1 MRSLARAVLLL
12 LLMVLIPSAAF
23 AHASLIGSDPPDG
36 ALVMRAPAA
45 VTLTF
50 NEPVAPLT
58 VRIVDA
64 SGVATAITDIRRD
77 GAQLV
82 LTPPVV
88 PGEGARV
95 VSWRV
100 MSADGHPVGGSL
112 TFWIGQRGDAA
123 PQTVR
128 SEDKILRGA
137 IWLARIV
144 VYLGLFVGV
153 GGAFFAAW
161 IGSRDV
167 AVMRRA
173 GIAVNVAALVALAL
187 SVGLQ
192 GLDALGLPLSSLM
205 NNEDAW
211 TVGLRGSF
219 GHAVAFA
226 AAAMLL
232 AMLSFRF
239 PPPLRRAAGLLALIG
254 AGLALAATGHAASA
268 QPRYFTMPAVFL
280 HGVSLAFWIGALLPL
295 ALAMRGPREAAVS
308 VLMRFSRAIP
318 FAVAALLVSGLLLAT
333 VQLEWLDALWTT
345 DYGRVLAIKLALVAA
360 LLLLALWNR
369 LWLTPRIGNGV
380 QARRLMRGS
389 IFAELVLVVVI
400 LGVVG
405 LWRFTPPPRALVVAN
420 DDFFTHIHAERA
432 MADVTLSPGHAGP
445 IRIAIQL
452 RTPDERLLDA
462 KGLSVTL
469 SNPGAGIEPATAEAQ
484 PAGEGQWRVAM
495 AAPVPGRWT
504 LRLNILISDFDSL
517 GVEAPVLIK

>member
-1 MRSLARAVLLL
+1 VRSLARALLL
-12 LLMVLIPSAAF
+12 VLLMVLIPSAAF
-23 AHASLIGSDPPDG
+23 AHASLIGSDPADG
-36 ALVMRAPAA
+36 ALVMRAPTA

-50 NEPVAPLT
+50 NEPVSPLT
-58 VRIVDA
+58 IRIVDA
-64 SGVATAITDIRRD
+64 SGTATAITDIRRD

-82 LTPPVV
+82 LTPPAI

-128 SEDKILRGA
+128 SEDKVLRGA
-137 IWLARIV
+137 IWLARII
-144 VYLGLFVGV
+144 VYLGLFVGA
-153 GGAFFAAW
+153 GGACFAAW
-161 IGSRDV
+161 IGPPD
-167 AVMRRA
+167 AAAMRRI
-173 GIAVNVAALVALAL
+173 GVVVSMAALLALAL

-192 GLDALGLPLSSLM
+192 GLDALGLPLSALS
-205 NNEDAW
+205 NGDAW
-211 TVGLRGSF
+211 TIGVRGSF
-219 GHAVAFA
+219 GHAVGFA
-226 AAAMLL
+226 AAALL
-232 AMLSFRF
+232 LGMLSFRVSS
-239 PPPLRRAAGLLALIG
+239 PLRRAVALLALIG
-254 AGLALAATGHAASA
+254 TGLALAATGHAASA
-268 QPRYFTMPAVFL
+268 PPRYLTMPAVFL

-295 ALAMRGPREAAVS
+295 AFAMRSPRETAVS
-308 VLMRFSRAIP
+308 ILMRFSRAIP
-318 FAVAALLVSGLLLAT
+318 FAVAALLASGLLLAT
-333 VQLEWLDALWTT
+333 IQLERLDALWTT

-369 LWLTPRIGNGV
+369 LWLTPRIGNGGR
-380 QARRLMRGS
+380 ARRLMRRS
-389 IFAELVLVVVI
+389 IFAELVLVVAI

-420 DDFFTHIHAERA
+420 DDFFTHVHAERA

-452 RTPDERLLDA
+452 RTPDERLLNA

-469 SNPGAGIEPATAEAQ
+469 SNPEAGIEPATAEAK

-504 LRLNILISDFDSL
+504 LRLDILISDFDSL
-517 GVEAPVLIK
+517 SVEAPVLIK

>member
-1 MRSLARAVLLL
+1 MRSLARALLL
-12 LLMVLIPSAAF
+12 VLLMVLIPSAAF
-23 AHASLIGSDPPDG
+23 AHASLIGSDPADG
-36 ALVMRAPAA
+36 ALVMRAPTA

-50 NEPVAPLT
+50 NEPVSPLT
-58 VRIVDA
+58 IRIVDA
-64 SGVATAITDIRRD
+64 SGTATAITDIRRD

-82 LTPPVV
+82 LTPPAI

-128 SEDKILRGA
+128 SEDKVLRGA
-137 IWLARIV
+137 IWLARII
-144 VYLGLFVGV
+144 VYLGLFVGA

-161 IGSRDV
+161 IGPSDAV
-167 AVMRRA
+167 AMRRS
-173 GIAVNVAALVALAL
+173 GLAVSMAALLALAL

-192 GLDALGLPLSSLM
+192 GLDALGLPLSTLS
-205 NNEDAW
+205 NGDAW
-211 TVGLRGSF
+211 VIGARGSF
-219 GHAVAFA
+219 GHAVGFA
-226 AAAMLL
+226 AAALL
-232 AMLSFRF
+232 LGMLSFRVSS
-239 PPPLRRAAGLLALIG
+239 PLRRAVALLALIG
-254 AGLALAATGHAASA
+254 TGLALAATGHAASA
-268 QPRYFTMPAVFL
+268 QPRYLTMPAVFL

-295 ALAMRGPREAAVS
+295 ALVMRGTRDIAAAT
-308 VLMRFSRAIP
+308 LMRFSRAIP
-318 FAVAALLVSGLLLAT
+318 FAVAALLASGLLLAT
-333 VQLEWLDALWTT
+333 IQLERLDALWTT

-369 LWLTPRIGNGV
+369 LRLTPRIGNGGR
-380 QARRLMRGS
+380 ARRLMRRS
-389 IFAELVLVVVI
+389 IFAELVLVVAI

-420 DDFFTHIHAERA
+420 DDFFTHVHAERA

-445 IRIAIQL
+445 IRIAVQL
-452 RTPDERLLDA
+452 RTPDERLLNA

-469 SNPGAGIEPATAEAQ
+469 SNPEAGIEPATAEAK

-504 LRLNILISDFDSL
+504 LRLDILISDFDSL
-517 GVEAPVLIK
+517 SVEAPVLIK

>member
-1 MRSLARAVLLL
+1 MRSLARALLLVLL
-12 LLMVLIPSAAF
+12 MALIPSAAF
-23 AHASLIGSDPPDG
+23 AHASLIGSDPADG
-36 ALVMRAPAA
+36 ALVMRAPTA

-50 NEPVAPLT
+50 NEPVSPLT
-58 VRIVDA
+58 IRIVDA
-64 SGVATAITDIRRD
+64 SGTATAITDIRRD

-82 LTPPVV
+82 LTPPAI

-128 SEDKILRGA
+128 SEDKVLRGA
-137 IWLARIV
+137 IWLARII
-144 VYLGLFVGV
+144 VYLGLFVGA

-161 IGSRDV
+161 IGPSDAV
-167 AVMRRA
+167 AMRRS
-173 GIAVNVAALVALAL
+173 GLAVSMAALLALAL

-192 GLDALGLPLSSLM
+192 GLDALGLPLSTLS
-205 NNEDAW
+205 NGDAW
-211 TVGLRGSF
+211 VIGARGSF
-219 GHAVAFA
+219 GHAVGFA
-226 AAAMLL
+226 AAALL
-232 AMLSFRF
+232 LGMLSFRVSS
-239 PPPLRRAAGLLALIG
+239 PLRRAVALLALIG
-254 AGLALAATGHAASA
+254 TGLALAATGHAASA
-268 QPRYFTMPAVFL
+268 QPRYLTMPAVFL

-295 ALAMRGPREAAVS
+295 ALVMRGTRDIAAAT
-308 VLMRFSRAIP
+308 LMRFSRAIP
-318 FAVAALLVSGLLLAT
+318 FAVAALLASGLLLAT
-333 VQLEWLDALWTT
+333 IQLERLDALWTT

-369 LWLTPRIGNGV
+369 LRLTPRIGNGGR
-380 QARRLMRGS
+380 ARRLMRRS
-389 IFAELVLVVVI
+389 IFAELVLVVAI

-420 DDFFTHIHAERA
+420 DDFFTHVHAERA

-445 IRIAIQL
+445 IRIAVQL
-452 RTPDERLLDA
+452 RTPDERLLNA

-469 SNPGAGIEPATAEAQ
+469 SNPEAGIEPATAEAK

-504 LRLNILISDFDSL
+504 LRLDILISDFDSL
-517 GVEAPVLIK
+517 SVEAPVLIK